1 MTPDLRLRAGLA
13 LLFSVIVVGTGGYV
27 LIEDMAFVDAF
38 YMTAIT
44 VSTVGFGEVGG
55 ELGDGGKVFTVGVI
69 IFGMGGAL
77 YTAAVGIERGVDRLL
92 GGVGKQ
98 RRMEG
103 QIEQL
108 TGHIVLC
115 GFGRVGSKAWR
126 ELRASAVDVV
136 VIEAGQEAAAAA
148 REAGALVVEGDATYD
163 DVLAEAGL
171 DTARALIAAVRD
183 DSDNLVITLSAKARR
198 ADILVIARV
207 VEAENERK
215 VYLAGA
221 DRVVAPQQVGA
232 ERLAALALHPELAE
246 FIDLVVRG
254 RTLEFRVAEFHV
266 VDGASLVGKS
276 LRDLDLR
283 NSIGALVLAVST
295 QEGGLSLNPDPDAK
309 FWAGSVIV
317 GFGTQEQLDGLRD
330 LAAVAVPS

>member
-1 MTPDLRLRAGLA
+1 M
-13 LLFSVIVVGTGGYV
+13 
-27 LIEDMAFVDAF
+27 
-38 YMTAIT
+38 
-44 VSTVGFGEVGG
+44 
-55 ELGDGGKVFTVGVI
+55 
-69 IFGMGGAL
+69 
-77 YTAAVGIERGVDRLL
+77 
-92 GGVGKQ
+92 
-98 RRMEG
+98 
-103 QIEQL
+103 
-108 TGHIVLC
+108 
-115 GFGRVGSKAWR
+115 
-126 ELRASAVDVV
+126 
-136 VIEAGQEAAAAA
+136 
-148 REAGALVVEGDATYD
+148 
-163 DVLAEAGL
+163 LAEAGL

>member
-1 MTPDLRLRAGLA
+1 M
-13 LLFSVIVVGTGGYV
+13 
-27 LIEDMAFVDAF
+27 
-38 YMTAIT
+38 
-44 VSTVGFGEVGG
+44 
-55 ELGDGGKVFTVGVI
+55 
-69 IFGMGGAL
+69 
-77 YTAAVGIERGVDRLL
+77 
-92 GGVGKQ
+92 
-98 RRMEG
+98 
-103 QIEQL
+103 
-108 TGHIVLC
+108 
-115 GFGRVGSKAWR
+115 
-126 ELRASAVDVV
+126 
-136 VIEAGQEAAAAA
+136 
-148 REAGALVVEGDATYD
+148 
-163 DVLAEAGL
+163 LAEADL

-198 ADILVIARV
+198 SDILVIARV

-266 VDGASLVGKS
+266 ADGASLVGKS

-283 NSIGALVLAVST
+283 NQIGALVLAVST
-295 QEGGLSLNPDPDAK
+295 QEAGLSLNPDPDTK

-330 LAAVAVPS
+330 LAAVAVTSYLGTAHLSTTVVDNAFDPSLVSRP

>member
-232 ERLAALALHPELAE
+232 ERLAALALHSRCTRSSPSSS
-246 FIDLVVRG
+246 
-254 RTLEFRVAEFHV
+254 TLSSAAARWSSAWLNSTWSMAPHWSASRCETSIFVTVSALWYSPSARRRVASV
-266 VDGASLVGKS
+266 
-276 LRDLDLR
+276 
-283 NSIGALVLAVST
+283 SIPT
-295 QEGGLSLNPDPDAK
+295 
-309 FWAGSVIV
+309 
-317 GFGTQEQLDGLRD
+317 RM
-330 LAAVAVPS
+330 PSSGRGP